1 MVVRRAIIA
10 ASLGIAVLA
19 PTSVGAQ
26 DLPGYSAPFGDTLP
40 TRIFPLFAMMRQSP
54 DWAVALHQDRD
65 LQKLAAERAARVV
78 ASGCVPSPKC
88 LADAW
93 TWTDADIATVEARL
107 RALAR
112 NAALSRALVTNQMR
126 ASGRFGRHAALRD
139 ADLLATAWRDAAAAI
154 NRVIAVYAQG
164 VTPRYPAIDATIFD
178 VAAPEFAALLD
189 VHGVATAAL
198 GGSHDLFFDPALR
211 YATGLLQLNERTNA
225 GEYRPLLDGPN
236 AAATQAVARTDWQKS
251 PYSALLVFG
260 HGAEDA
266 QSRTGP
272 LTHVR
277 LRIAADRFARGVAP
291 FVIVSGGNVHPNRT
305 PFNEAAEMKR
315 LLVTQHGV
323 PADRILIEPH
333 ARHTTTNLR
342 NVARLMLAAG
352 LPADREALIVSD
364 HRTIQ
369 YITGPQ
375 LAQRNLDEMGVQ
387 PGRIA
392 PGPDRFTARFTPS
405 PLALHVEAMDPLD
418 P

>member
-1 MVVRRAIIA
+1 MRRAA
-10 ASLGIAVLA
+10 FAVSLGIAAILA

-26 DLPGYSAPFGDTLP
+26 DLPGYRAPFADTLQ
-40 TRIFPLFAMMRQSP
+40 TRIFPLFAMLRRSP
-54 DWAVALHQDRD
+54 GWSSALRQDRH
-65 LQKLAAERAARVV
+65 LTKLAAERAARVPA
-78 ASGCVPSPKC
+78 ASCTPSPQC

-107 RALAR
+107 RVLVRDPAM
-112 NAALSRALVTNQMR
+112 SRALVAEQMR
-126 ASGRFGRHAALRD
+126 ASGRFGRYAASGD
-139 ADLLATAWRDAAAAI
+139 GDLVAAAWRDAAAAI
-154 NRVIAVYAQG
+154 NRVIAVYAKG
-164 VTPRYPAIDATIFD
+164 TPPRYPAIDATIFE
-178 VAAPEFAALLD
+178 VEKPEFAVLLD

-198 GGSHDLFFDPALR
+198 GADDDLFFDPSLR
-211 YATGLLQLNERTNA
+211 YAIGLLHLNERTNA
-225 GEYRPLLDGPN
+225 GEYRPLLNGPN
-236 AAATQAVARTDWQKS
+236 AAAIAEVARTDWQKS

-272 LTHVR
+272 LTHIR
-277 LRIAADRFARGVAP
+277 LRIAADRFARGIAP

-305 PFNEAAEMKR
+305 SFNEAAEMKR

-352 LPADREALIVSD
+352 LPVDREALIVSD

-369 YITGPQ
+369 YIAGAE
-375 LAQRNLDEMGVQ
+375 LAQRNLDEMGIQ
-387 PGRIA
+387 PGRITA
-392 PGPDRFTARFTPS
+392 GPDRFTARFTPS
-405 PLALHVEAMDPLD
+405 PLAFHVEALDPLD

>member
-1 MVVRRAIIA
+1 MRSAIIA
-10 ASLGIAVLA
+10 ASIGIAGVLA
-19 PTSVGAQ
+19 PTLVGAQ
-26 DLPGYSAPFGDTLP
+26 DLPGYSAPFADTLQ
-40 TRIFPLFAMMRQSP
+40 TRIFPLFAMMRHSP
-54 DWAVALHQDRD
+54 EWAAALRHDRD
-65 LQKLAAERAARVV
+65 LVELAAGRAARVP
-78 ASGCVPSPKC
+78 AMGCTPSPKC

-93 TWTDADIATVEARL
+93 TWTDADIAIVEARL
-107 RALAR
+107 RTLVRDAR
-112 NAALSRALVTNQMR
+112 LSRALVTDQMR
-126 ASGRFGRHAALRD
+126 ASGRFGRHAALSD
-139 ADLLATAWRDAAAAI
+139 ADLLAAAWRDAAAAL

-164 VTPRYPAIDATIFD
+164 VAPRYPAIDSTIFD

-189 VHGVATAAL
+189 VHGVATVAL
-198 GGSHDLFFDPALR
+198 GGSDDLFFDPSLR
-211 YATGLLQLNERTNA
+211 YAVGLLQLNERTNA
-225 GEYRPLLDGPN
+225 GEHRLLLAGPN
-236 AAATQAVARTDWQKS
+236 AAATQAVAQTAWQKT

-260 HGAEDA
+260 HGAQDA

-272 LTHVR
+272 LTHIR

-291 FVIVSGGNVHPNRT
+291 FIIVSGGNVHPNRT

-352 LPADREALIVSD
+352 IPADREALIVSD

-369 YITGPQ
+369 YIAGKQ
-375 LAQRNLDEMGVQ
+375 LAKRSLDEMGIE

-392 PGPDRFTARFTPS
+392 VGPDRFTARFTPS
-405 PLALHVEAMDPLD
+405 PLAFHVEAMDPLD